1 MSASVCKFYCIPGK
15 YNWSCI
21 GILVMARGQPII
33 RSLRNIEYDI
43 PGTYIV
49 SLTGYGANG
58 ISVISYDTITV
69 KGPFAKLYS
78 PLDQA
83 CAPAADTLHATAS
96 YIGSYTWD
104 FGDGTVLTTQDSIA
118 VHTYILPGL
127 FTPALILTDSTGCQM
142 SYKSDHQI
150 LIDTLFAASGS
161 AGYTMW
167 YWFHFIMVRM

>member
-1 MSASVCKFYCIPGK
+1 
-15 YNWSCI
+15 
-21 GILVMARGQPII
+21 MARDINDNKITPKYQ
-33 RSLRNIEYDI
+33 YDI

-78 PLDQA
+78 PLYQA

-96 YIGSYTWD
+96 YVGSYTWD

-127 FTPALILTDSTGCQM
+127 FTPALILTDSTGCQ
-142 SYKSDHQI
+142 I
-150 LIDTLFAASGS
+150 VL
-161 AGYTMW
+161 
-167 YWFHFIMVRM
+167 